1 MSADPHADPSRPPA
15 VQDSLAQISH
25 TLDELRD
32 RLRHLEGKPG
42 DPLAR
47 ERQTDEITPIDPA
60 ALGGLLETLSLPSS
74 GLAPNEVF
82 SMAMDRL
89 VRLLEADR
97 AMLFLLDP
105 ERACLVP
112 TAARGFRRDDLAGV
126 SIGLGEGLVG
136 RAFIEGRPLS
146 YGRPADATP
155 TDPFIARFPIRDG
168 VAVPVRAESQVLG
181 VLYAGRRGRSV
192 PFTLEDVRL
201 LVLVADR
208 IAGAFAQERLA
219 DRAASHLATLR
230 ELAEFADHA
239 VVGHDLVEVLS
250 RACEV
255 ACRLL
260 GTRAALAVLS
270 DPAGEVRVAA
280 ASGVGAEALAAGL
293 GERHQGLLGEVLLS
307 GQPLVVPDLPA
318 RGGSIEPLLP
328 AMGARGCLVVPLSA
342 HGRIVGALYLVDV
355 RPREFVPDQVATGAM
370 IAALAAMVVE
380 NDRLYREVRGALET
394 VSAAQERMVRTER
407 LRALGEMAGGVAHEF
422 NNILAIIL
430 GKTQLML
437 SRNPDDA
444 IRHNLS
450 DVEEAAWRAADVVRR
465 LQGFAATR
473 FEDAPAL
480 VDMNTLAHD
489 AITLTRGLWK
499 DEAEARGVRI
509 EVVTHLEETPSV
521 RGSASE
527 LREAVTNLVLNALD
541 AMPSGGRLGVVC
553 RPIREGA
560 EVTVTDTGEG
570 MSEDVR
576 RRIFDPFFSTRG
588 PRRSGLGLS
597 LVHGIVIR
605 HDGQIEVSSEPGQ
618 GTTVTL
624 WLPGAGPTP
633 IRRELAPAAAVRVA
647 PVAGAPVTSA
657 PTERT
662 PAPAAPEPAS
672 EAVAILVL
680 EDEEKIREMLVETLE
695 RSGHRVEAA
704 ADGLSGL
711 ARFQGGQ
718 FDVVVTDL
726 SLPERSGLDVARA
739 VKQMRP
745 GTPVILITGWGHLLD
760 PARLAESGVD
770 LTLVK
775 PFRMERVLA
784 VVGDA
789 LRLRRAS

>member
-1 MSADPHADPSRPPA
+1 
-15 VQDSLAQISH
+15 
-25 TLDELRD
+25 
-32 RLRHLEGKPG
+32 
-42 DPLAR
+42 
-47 ERQTDEITPIDPA
+47 
-60 ALGGLLETLSLPSS
+60 
-74 GLAPNEVF
+74 
-82 SMAMDRL
+82 
-89 VRLLEADR
+89 
-97 AMLFLLDP
+97 
-105 ERACLVP
+105 
-112 TAARGFRRDDLAGV
+112 
-126 SIGLGEGLVG
+126 
-136 RAFIEGRPLS
+136 
-146 YGRPADATP
+146 
-155 TDPFIARFPIRDG
+155 
-168 VAVPVRAESQVLG
+168 
-181 VLYAGRRGRSV
+181 
-192 PFTLEDVRL
+192 
-201 LVLVADR
+201 
-208 IAGAFAQERLA
+208 
-219 DRAASHLATLR
+219 
-230 ELAEFADHA
+230 
-239 VVGHDLVEVLS
+239 
-250 RACEV
+250 
-255 ACRLL
+255 
-260 GTRAALAVLS
+260 
-270 DPAGEVRVAA
+270 
-280 ASGVGAEALAAGL
+280 
-293 GERHQGLLGEVLLS
+293 
-307 GQPLVVPDLPA
+307 
-318 RGGSIEPLLP
+318 
-328 AMGARGCLVVPLSA
+328 
-342 HGRIVGALYLVDV
+342 
-355 RPREFVPDQVATGAM
+355 
-370 IAALAAMVVE
+370 
-380 NDRLYREVRGALET
+380 
-394 VSAAQERMVRTER
+394 
-407 LRALGEMAGGVAHEF
+407 
-422 NNILAIIL
+422 
-430 GKTQLML
+430 
-437 SRNPDDA
+437 
-444 IRHNLS
+444 
-450 DVEEAAWRAADVVRR
+450 
-465 LQGFAATR
+465 
-473 FEDAPAL
+473 

-605 HDGQIEVSSEPGQ
+605 HEGQIEVSSEPGQ

-624 WLPGAGPTP
+624 WLPGAGPMP
-633 IRRELAPAAAVRVA
+633 IRREPAPAAAPVRVA